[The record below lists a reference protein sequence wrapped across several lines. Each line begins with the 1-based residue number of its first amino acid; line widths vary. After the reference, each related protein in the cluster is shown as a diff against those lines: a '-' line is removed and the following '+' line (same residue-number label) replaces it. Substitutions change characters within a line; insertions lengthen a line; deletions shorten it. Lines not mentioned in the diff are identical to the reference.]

1 MKTNKLKQ
9 LTCILAGSLLLAGSI
24 GLTGCINNNG
34 DDADNSRLGNNSY
47 YMQPVKLNIIN
58 KEATEFSKIIITDK
72 QNKEILNQSFA
83 CAAGATCPIDF
94 KERLQAPITLK
105 FYNQNKLITTYTII
119 DVAGNFG
126 KIETSDVML
135 GTYIYKQLKAKD
147 TQLAANLSSRLDTF
161 FDCYCSPDKRPDN
174 FEELGLYYKAMVVQG
189 KQTDDQF
196 YTKLLADLNAGK
208 KLPGGSFSK
217 KKQQLAQLK
226 SLTTKTAPVQ
236 LKSANGGSCSQYTS
250 GIMTAF
256 SALKLFPIPG
266 FNGPF
271 DFADRVVK
279 GACDSFQGDVLNGLD
294 EIKNKLNEM
303 DAKLDAIGYQIQEL
317 ADKMDHQN
325 LSKNISEINNKI
337 EEWSALRD
345 SYYQILNGGHYKN
358 FSEFL
363 QKNGNVAGVM
373 QKDGSAKVF
382 LTSLK
387 QFNVYYNQVNEST
400 RLNSIRDSL
409 ISLCGTAENIHEDVI
424 TRRFQCNL
432 IASDMI
438 AKLTS
443 TAQEEKIILSD
454 ISNAIMKDPGYQDIL
469 KDSSILPPV
478 GTSWEK
484 VDTTVSQQ
492 QVDKLKIVQS
502 TFASNGIPFIPYQ
515 GLSEELQKNIAAVG
529 CDYKG
534 TDMPNITY
542 WKAAV
547 EPSKPWNTYIS
558 VVCKNKNGQNEEKEV
573 YSNYNYYQ
581 ENDDNVKNILGVIA
595 SNKSIDKAK
604 NEWVHHLGVKNNGN
618 DKRDFNI
625 GIKLSIPDGKLLSF
639 NSDTDHNF
647 DNQIIN
653 SSIYNNPLRW
663 LDDQGML
670 FTEGVIPQGRNL
682 NYTVPMSY
690 IYNGVTYIFMLK
702 IQGEYY
708 EQKYYRVRLGVVCS
722 TADCQ
727 QIDPVSGGTML
738 DYSQIKFNSGL
749 NVRVDGGGED
759 VTGRRY
765 LHIW

>member
-9 LTCILAGSLLLAGSI
+9 LTYILASSLLLAGSI
-24 GLTGCINNNG
+24 SLTGCINNG

-58 KEATEFSKIIITDK
+58 KEATAFSKIIITDK

-105 FYNQNKLITTYTII
+105 FYNQNKLITTYTIV

-325 LSKNISEINNKI
+325 LSRNISEINNKI

-663 LDDQGML
+663 LDNQSML
-670 FTEGVIPQGRNL
+670 FTEGVIPQGGNL

-708 EQKYYRVRLGVVCS
+708 EQKYYRIRLGVVCS

-727 QIDPVSGGTML
+727 QVDPVSGGTML

>member
-1 MKTNKLKQ
+1 MRANKLKQ

-34 DDADNSRLGNNSY
+34 DDGDNSRLGNNSY

-58 KEATEFSKIIITDK
+58 KEATAFSKIIITDK

-105 FYNQNKLITTYTII
+105 FYNQNKLITTYTIV

-174 FEELGLYYKAMVVQG
+174 FEELGLYYKAMVVEG

-196 YTKLLADLNAGK
+196 YTKLLTDLKAGK

-217 KKQQLAQLK
+217 KKQQLAELK
-226 SLTTKTAPVQ
+226 SLTTKTAPAE

-266 FNGPF
+266 ISVF

-279 GACDSFQGDVLNGLD
+279 GACDSFEGDVLNGLD
-294 EIKNKLNEM
+294 EIKNKLNEI

-317 ADKMDHQN
+317 ADKMDREN
-325 LSKNISEINNKI
+325 LSRNISEINNKI

-358 FSEFL
+358 FSDFL

-373 QKDGSAKVF
+373 QKDGSAKAF
-382 LTSLK
+382 LTLQLK
-387 QFNVYYNQVNEST
+387 NFNVYYNQINDST
-400 RLNSIRDSL
+400 RLNSIRGSL
-409 ISLCGTAENIHEDVI
+409 VSLCGTAEKISEDVI

-443 TAQEEKIILSD
+443 TAQEEKLILSD
-454 ISNAIMKDPGYQDIL
+454 ISSAIMKDPGYQDIL

-515 GLSEELQKNIAAVG
+515 GLSEELQKNIATVG
-529 CDYKG
+529 CNYKD
-534 TDMPNITY
+534 TDVPNITY
-542 WKAAV
+542 WKADV
-547 EPSKPWNTYIS
+547 DKSKPWNTYVS
-558 VVCKNKNGQNEEKEV
+558 VVCKNKNKDEEKEV
-573 YSNYNYYQ
+573 YSDYNYYL
-581 ENDDNVKNILGVIA
+581 EGDNNVRNILGVLVSDKYLNNA
-595 SNKSIDKAK
+595 WNRPSNEKFYEMSNADTLKIS
-604 NEWVHHLGVKNNGN
+604 V
-618 DKRDFNI
+618 
-625 GIKLSIPDGKLLSF
+625 GIYLAGFDGKLLSF
-639 NSDTDHNF
+639 NSDTDSNF
-647 DNQIIN
+647 STRITN
-653 SSIYNNPLRW
+653 SSVYNNPLRW
-663 LDDQGML
+663 LDDKGML
-670 FTEGVIPQGRNL
+670 FSEIWAHGDNERSRYYLI
-682 NYTVPMSY
+682 PMSY
-690 IYNGVTYIFMLK
+690 IHNGVTYTFGLK
-702 IQGEYY
+702 YKGYNPGLVDADNELSA
-708 EQKYYRVRLGVVCS
+708 RLICLTSGCQEDTTSNS
-722 TADCQ
+722 TKL
-727 QIDPVSGGTML
+727 T
-738 DYSQIKFNSGL
+738 FNSGL
-749 NVRVDGGGED
+749 NVMIDGGGEK

>member
-1 MKTNKLKQ
+1 MKPNKLKQ
-9 LTCILAGSLLLAGSI
+9 LSCVLVSSLMLAGSI
-24 GLTGCINNNG
+24 TLTGCINNSG
-34 DDADNSRLGNNSY
+34 DDGDNSRAGNNSY
-47 YMQPVKLNIIN
+47 YVKPIKLSVVN
-58 KEATEFSKIIITDK
+58 TEQTTFTKIIITDK
-72 QNKEILNQSFA
+72 QNKEILNQSFS
-83 CAAGATCPIDF
+83 CALGATCPLDF
-94 KERLQAPITLK
+94 NERLQAPITLK
-105 FYNQNKLITTYTII
+105 FYNQNKLITAYTIV

-135 GTYIYKQLKAKD
+135 GTYVYRQLKAKD
-147 TQLAANLSSRLDTF
+147 KLLAANLSSRLDTF

-208 KLPGGSFSK
+208 KLPGGPFSK
-217 KKQQLAQLK
+217 RKKQQAELK
-226 SLTTKTAPVQ
+226 SLALNRAQVQ
-236 LKSANGGSCSQYTS
+236 LKSANGSTCSQYTS
-250 GIMTAF
+250 GILTAF

-317 ADKMDHQN
+317 ADKMDYQN
-325 LSKNISEINNKI
+325 LSRNISEINNKI

-373 QKDGSAKVF
+373 QKDGSAKIF

-387 QFNVYYNQVNEST
+387 QFDVYYSQVNESN
-400 RLNSIRDSL
+400 RLKSIRDSL

-432 IASDMI
+432 ITSDLI

-443 TAQEEKIILSD
+443 TAQEEKIILND
-454 ISNAIMKDPGYQDIL
+454 ISSAIMKDPGYQDIL

-484 VDTTVSQQ
+484 VDATVSQQ
-492 QVDKLKIVQS
+492 QIDKLKVAQS

-515 GLSEELQKNIAAVG
+515 GLSEELQKNIATIG
-529 CDYKG
+529 CNYKD
-534 TDMPNITY
+534 TDIPNITY

-558 VVCKNKNGQNEEKEV
+558 VICKNKNGQNEEKEV
-573 YSNYNYYQ
+573 YSNYNYLQ
-581 ENDDNVKNILGVIA
+581 ENDDSVKNVLGVVA
-595 SNKSIDKAK
+595 SNKSIINAK
-604 NEWVHHLGVKNNGN
+604 NEWVHHLGVKNNGT
-618 DKRDFNI
+618 DKRNFSI
-625 GIKLSIPDGKLLSF
+625 GIKLSVPDGKLLSF

-647 DNQIIN
+647 DDQIIN

-663 LDDQGML
+663 LDDKGML
-670 FTEGVIPQGRNL
+670 FTEGVIPNGGNL

-690 IYNGVTYIFMLK
+690 IYNGATYIFMLK

-708 EQKYYRVRLGVVCS
+708 DQRYYRVRLGVVCTTS
-722 TADCQ
+722 DCQ
-727 QIDPVSGGTML
+727 QIDPVSGGTMI
-738 DYSQIKFNSGL
+738 DHSQIKFNSGL
-749 NVRVDGGGED
+749 NVRIDGGGED
-759 VTGRRY
+759 VDGRQY